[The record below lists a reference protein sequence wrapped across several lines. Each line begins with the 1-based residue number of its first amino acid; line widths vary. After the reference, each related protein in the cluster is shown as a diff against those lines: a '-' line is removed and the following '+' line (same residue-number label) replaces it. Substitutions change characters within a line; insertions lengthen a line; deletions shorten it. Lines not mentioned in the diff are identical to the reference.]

1 MTDIQDTATHTTDS
15 YHVRPDPIPHCDAIV
30 VGAGFGGM
38 YMLYK
43 LRELGF
49 SAKVFER
56 GTNVGGTWYWNRYP
70 GARCDVPSLQYSY
83 QFSEEL
89 QQEWHWTKKF
99 SDQPEILAYANH
111 VADRFDLRK
120 DIQFN
125 TSIESAVYDEQSSR
139 WTITTDSGEQVS
151 ATFCI
156 MATGCLSS
164 KNIPTFD
171 GLEDFAGEWLHTGNW
186 PHEGVDFSDKKVGII
201 GTGSTGI
208 QAIPVIAEQAGHLH
222 VFQRTP
228 QYTVPQRNQLTDP
241 EEEARIKADYKGF
254 RERNNRLPL
263 AMDINQDQ
271 DQQHTFDVSDEE
283 REREYE
289 RRWQLGGMSL
299 LLAYAD
305 SMIDVEANNTVADFI
320 KKKIKE
326 TVKDPHVAEALL
338 PEHVYA
344 CKRPCMDTQYF
355 ETYNRPNVTLVDCRK
370 AGIERITKNGVMVD
384 GVEHELDCLVFATG
398 FDAMTGSLLRI
409 DIRGKNGLSLRE
421 KWAEGPRSFLG
432 LSSAGFPNLFT
443 ITGPGS
449 PSVLANMIPGIEQHV
464 NWIGACLDYM
474 RTNGLNTIEATTEAE
489 GPWHLRIQ
497 ELANQT
503 LWNACDNWYQGANI
517 PGKPR
522 VFMPYVDWVDYVE
535 QCEKV
540 VENSYAGFTL
550 S

>member
-1 MTDIQDTATHTTDS
+1 MTNSEVTQSDETTYRRTS
-15 YHVRPDPIPHCDAIV
+15 AGTGFDAVII
-30 VGAGFGGM
+30 GAGFAGM

-43 LRELGF
+43 LRQMGF
-49 SAKVFER
+49 SARVFER

-89 QQEWHWTKKF
+89 QQEWKWTKKF
-99 SDQPEILAYANH
+99 SDQAEILKYANH
-111 VADRFDLRK
+111 VADRFELRR

-125 TSIESAVYDEQSSR
+125 TSIESAIYDEGSKR
-139 WTITTDSGEQVS
+139 WTVTTDSGEKLS
-151 ATFCI
+151 STFCI

-164 KNIPTFD
+164 KNIPEFD
-171 GLEDFAGEWLHTGNW
+171 GMEKFRGDAYHTGNW
-186 PHEGVDFSDKKVGII
+186 PHDPVDFTNKKVGII

-208 QAIPVIAEQAGHLH
+208 QAIPVIAGQAGHLK

-228 QYTVPQRNQLTDP
+228 QYSVPQRNQSMDTG
-241 EEEARIKADYKGF
+241 EEARIKADYRGY
-254 RERNNRLPL
+254 RERNNNLPL
-263 AMDINQDQ
+263 AMDINQADIDQ
-271 DQQHTFDVSDEE
+271 ATFDVTAED
-283 REREYE
+283 RQIEYE
-289 RRWQLGGMSL
+289 KRWKLGGMSL
-299 LLAYAD
+299 LLSYTD
-305 SMIDVEANNTVADFI
+305 SMTDVAANNTVADFI
-320 KKKIKE
+320 KTKIKD
-326 TVKDPHVAEALL
+326 TVTDQSVAEALL

-344 CKRPCMDTQYF
+344 CKRPCMDTDYF
-355 ETYNRPNVTLVDCRK
+355 ETYNRPNVTLIDCSK
-370 AGIERITKNGVMVD
+370 SGIQKISEKGVIVD

-409 DIRGKNGLSLRE
+409 DIRGKDGLSLRD

-432 LSSAGFPNLFT
+432 LSSSGFPNLFT

-464 NWIGACLDYM
+464 NWISECLDYM
-474 RTNGLNTIEATTEAE
+474 RRNGHASIEATTEAE
-489 GPWHLRIQ
+489 EPWHLRVQ

-522 VFMPYVDWVDYVE
+522 VFMPYVDWVDYVD
-535 QCEKV
+535 QCEQV
-540 VENSYAGFTL
+540 VQDSYRGFTL